1 MEISL
6 NLEICFDI
14 NKNPINKGVLEGQG
28 QMFKECPVSQI
39 ILPDQC

>member
-6 NLEICFDI
+6 NLEMCFDI
-14 NKNPINKGVLEGQG
+14 NKNPINKGVL

>member
-6 NLEICFDI
+6 NLEMCFDI
-14 NKNPINKGVLEGQG
+14 NKNPISKGVLEG

-39 ILPDQC
+39 ILSDQC